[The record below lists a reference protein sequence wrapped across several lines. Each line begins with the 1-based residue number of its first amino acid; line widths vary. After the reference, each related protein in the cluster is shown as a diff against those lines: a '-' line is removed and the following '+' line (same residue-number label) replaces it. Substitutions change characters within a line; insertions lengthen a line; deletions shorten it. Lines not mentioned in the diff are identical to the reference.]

1 MRRISQSL
9 SVTIK
14 SLQYYISGTK
24 DVNLRRTEGGT
35 ESLSRPDQIV
45 LQRIMHGTE
54 RGDNHVQEDE
64 DEEENSPG
72 TLVDHPQV
80 ELLPP

>member
-1 MRRISQSL
+1 MRRLSQSL
-9 SVTIK
+9 SVTIEPH
-14 SLQYYISGTK
+14 QRYFSGTK
-24 DVNLRRTEGGT
+24 DAKLQRTEGGT
-35 ESLSRPDQIV
+35 ESLSRPNQII

-54 RGDNHVQEDE
+54 RGDSHVQEDE

-80 ELLPP
+80 ELLSP